1 MYETV
6 LKRIMQ
12 NQGEVFHTITN
23 LPFTYQIQ
31 NEALSV
37 SRTNYIIP
45 LSDISKAFQLLPC
58 AGPGAIG
65 KTVRGPSYIWA
76 ILNDPRVQ
84 DGNLPKTKRSAEAK
98 TEEKPIEQIAQR
110 VVNYPLEKSIL
121 EKYEKR
127 FQQLKSTMDSNVIAA
142 MDEALRI
149 AQTGSDTALI
159 PLAKTLEGSSGLLN
173 ALCADNTRCHLSWG
187 RDQET
192 DKLFKAVQYVSS
204 ILPSYVNSAL
214 QNFVQLRNRAAHDTT
229 SEAEKQRKVSD
240 GLEAYLLFVEWYYTH
255 YKTISR

>member
-23 LPFTYQIQ
+23 LPFTYEIR

-37 SRTNYIIP
+37 SRTNYIIS
-45 LSDISKAFQLLPC
+45 LSDISKAYQLLPC
-58 AGPGAIG
+58 SGPGALG
-65 KTVRGPSYIWA
+65 KKVRGPSYIWA

-84 DGNLPKTKRSAEAK
+84 AGDLPKTKRCTETK
-98 TEEKPIEQIAQR
+98 TEDKPTAQ
-110 VVNYPLEKSIL
+110 VAQSIINTTLEKSLI

-173 ALCADNTRCHLSWG
+173 ALCSDNTRCHLSWG

-192 DKLFKAVQYVSS
+192 DKLFKAVQYVSP
-204 ILPSYVNSAL
+204 ILPSYVITAL

-229 SEAEKQRKVSD
+229 SKVDKQRKVSD
-240 GLEAYLLFVEWYYTH
+240 GLEAYLQFIEWYYTH
-255 YKTISR
+255 YKNISR